1 MMMLLLLQQA
11 EVSIP
16 IWLILAALAIPASL
30 VASLGLF
37 AKNKNYIRGQ
47 TEALLN
53 EKLVA
58 GDLPTASL
66 QTEIKETVD
75 HMETTLENGLVKKM
89 NDLEA
94 GYKDLSTKVDRIIG
108 HLGID

>member
-1 MMMLLLLQQA
+1 MLLTFLQQA
-11 EVSIP
+11 DISIP
-16 IWLILAALAIPASL
+16 IWLVLAALAIPAAL
-30 VASLGLF
+30 VATMGLI
-37 AKNKNYIRGQ
+37 ARNRNYIRGQ

-66 QTEIKETVD
+66 QTEIKESVD
-75 HMETTLENGLVKKM
+75 QLETTLENGLIKKM
-89 NDLEA
+89 TELEL
-94 GYKDLSTKVDRIIG
+94 GYKDLSSKVDRIIG